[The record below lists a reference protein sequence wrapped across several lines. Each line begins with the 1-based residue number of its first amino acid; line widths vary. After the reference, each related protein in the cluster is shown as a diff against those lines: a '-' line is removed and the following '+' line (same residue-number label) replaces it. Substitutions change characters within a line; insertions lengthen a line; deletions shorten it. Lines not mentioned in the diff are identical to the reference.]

1 MRTDPFR
8 MTRMT
13 STRRQVLRFG
23 FESCRATGSRYAR
36 AYRWLLHLI
45 VHAHRDGSGG
55 GRRSAKDT
63 HSQDG
68 PRVCLSLVYRLI

>member
-8 MTRMT
+8 YDENDIGRGAGDAV
-13 STRRQVLRFG
+13 RVGIFPG
-23 FESCRATGSRYAR
+23 
-36 AYRWLLHLI
+36 YRLKVCTCIPMLLHLI

-68 PRVCLSLVYRLI
+68 PRVCLSAVYRLI